1 MVIRFGELN
10 WSSSPFWVPG
20 QKKWRAHGPQ
30 DSRLSQ
36 LWYSPF
42 PRKPPMSH
50 GQNTVF
56 SNRLLLT
63 ISGQSPRQ
71 PGMVINPLVG
81 NLYIH
86 SEDFP
91 IWDTH
96 ISCFAAHVV
105 STFPIMAGTQ
115 SDVATLIKIIQHDG
129 LIRSPMGEPHVAAEA
144 VDLKVLVRSFNC
156 ESHAC
161 YVGNPR
167 EGFFF
172 EFAKYFFIRKSF
184 AEVGYYESLSLY
196 TLPSDNLT

>member
-1 MVIRFGELN
+1 MRNPNIHEHPTSQLYNFGFTMVIRFGELN

-129 LIRSPMGEPHVAAEA
+129 LIRSPMWETPCGCRGS
-144 VDLKVLVRSFNC
+144 RSKGPC
-156 ESHAC
+156 K
-161 YVGNPR
+161 
-167 EGFFF
+167 
-172 EFAKYFFIRKSF
+172 EF
-184 AEVGYYESLSLY
+184 
-196 TLPSDNLT
+196 